1 MRKYIAVISSIIF
14 LVLFLLIGCDKE
26 EKVPAYLSI
35 NSMSLTSNYLVVGT
49 ASHNIK
55 DAWVYID
62 GQVLGVYELPARFP
76 VLSEGRHS
84 LNIAAG
90 IFVDGVSATRTKY
103 PFYNFYDTIVDFV
116 AGQTLVLPASIP
128 VKYFEG
134 QHYTWYEDFE
144 GTGETFISNSPTP
157 TGYAQLE
164 PELSNAFEGTRSA
177 KFTLFID
184 EPKFDGQMLDG
195 YPIVTQNSTFLEL
208 NYKTEQPFSVGM
220 RVSTGVSTKTV
231 YVATVNT
238 SAAWNKIYIDLSK
251 VVNENQSA
259 DLFRVYI
266 YAELSSGRS
275 QSIVYLDNF
284 KLIHN

>member
-103 PFYNFYDTIVDFV
+103 PFYNFYDTIIDFV
-116 AGQTLVLPASIP
+116 AGQTLALPAPIP

-134 QHYTWYEDFE
+134 QTYTWYEDFE
-144 GTGETFISNSPTP
+144 GTGFTFIANPSSDVQIIGT
-157 TGYAQLE
+157 TDDV
-164 PELSNAFEGTRSA
+164 FEGTGSA
-177 KFTLFID
+177 KFTLTSD
-184 EPKFDGQMLDG
+184 DPKFDGQMQDG
-195 YPIVTQNSTFLEL
+195 YAIVTQNSTFLEL